1 MVLTVRYQ
9 ISLKEKITPSH
20 LTPLLQSSELS
31 SDQLSLKF
39 STPFSM
45 ATGIYL

>member
-20 LTPLLQSSELS
+20 LTPLQSSELS
-31 SDQLSLKF
+31 NVISLV
-39 STPFSM
+39 
-45 ATGIYL
+45 